1 MSGRDFSALTADAES
16 ALALWSEAAADV
28 ERLDEWL
35 QTEFEVLK
43 VRDLESFEALQPQ
56 KNAVLEK
63 LAELAAWASAC
74 QPVPEA
80 WRELQE
86 RLQSSREAHLR
97 NIQLMQRQLQA
108 VRGTLQAL
116 QGDKALSVDL
126 YDRLGQMSRPRGAW
140 AYRLA

>member
-1 MSGRDFSALTADAES
+1 MSGRDFSAMTANADS
-16 ALALWSEAAADV
+16 ARMLWDETAMDV
-28 ERLDEWL
+28 QRLDEL
-35 QTEFEVLK
+35 LGSEFEVLK
-43 VRDLESFEALQPQ
+43 LRDLEGFEALQPE

-63 LAELAAWASAC
+63 LAELAAWASAQ
-74 QPVPEA
+74 QPVPLA
-80 WRELQE
+80 WDALHE
-86 RLQSSREAHLR
+86 RLLACREAHFR

-116 QGDKALSVDL
+116 QGEQASAVDL

>member
-1 MSGRDFSALTADAES
+1 MSARDVSALMAQADS
-16 ALALWSEAAADV
+16 ARMLWDETVMDV
-28 ERLDEWL
+28 QRLDEL
-35 QTEFEVLK
+35 LATEFEALK
-43 VRDLESFEALQPQ
+43 SRDLEGFEALQPE

-63 LAELAAWASAC
+63 LAELAAWATAQ

-80 WRELQE
+80 WSALHD
-86 RLQSSREAHLR
+86 RLLASREAHLR

-116 QGDKALSVDL
+116 QGEKAQSVDL